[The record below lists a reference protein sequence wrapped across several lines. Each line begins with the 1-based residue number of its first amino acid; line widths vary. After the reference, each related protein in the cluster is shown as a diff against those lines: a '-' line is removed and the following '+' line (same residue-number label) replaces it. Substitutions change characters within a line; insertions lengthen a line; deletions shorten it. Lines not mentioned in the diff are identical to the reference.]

1 MALTKGAATGG
12 ELLYRLV
19 HTLTSLEAAE
29 TKDVSVSRDQGL
41 ALMALSTS
49 SGLAMSEIAEALGVS
64 AGTATRVVDNLV
76 RDDLVERIGDPDDRR
91 KVYVRPTESGRQRTE
106 ALRRNYERMW
116 ESVFGELRGKR
127 MRDVLG
133 ALEVLLGAVQ
143 KEKERAN

>member
-12 ELLYRLV
+12 ELLFRLV
-19 HTLTSLEAAE
+19 HTLTSLEALE

-91 KVYVRPTESGRQRTE
+91 KVYVRPTESGKERTD
-106 ALRRNYERMW
+106 ALRRGYERMW
-116 ESVFGELRGKR
+116 ESVFGDLRGTR
-127 MRDVLG
+127 MRDVLE
-133 ALEVLLGAVQ
+133 ALQVLLGAVQ
-143 KEKERAN
+143 REKERAS